1 MNIAF
6 IGQKGIPT
14 TFGGVEFHVEQLSR
28 KLVAQNHRAIVY
40 VRDWYTDKSLI
51 DFEGVSLIHLPTIHT
66 KHLDAFIHSFLCS
79 IHASFSNAHIIHYHG
94 IGPAIFSLFPW
105 LFGKKVIVTVHRLDW
120 ATEKWG
126 YFAKAC
132 LILGEYISAK
142 IPDATIV
149 VSEDLQKYFK
159 TKYGRE
165 TIYIP
170 NGTAPSYPTSVN
182 FIRDK
187 YQLEKHSYILFMG
200 RLSPEKRVDWL
211 IKAYQELTEQEPEL
225 SQVKLVIAGASSA
238 TDQYVQQLLKL
249 SNNHIGIIF
258 TGYVIGIEK
267 EELLSNALF
276 FVLPSY
282 LEGYP
287 IVLLEAM
294 SYCLCSLA
302 SNIAPNQDII
312 RHEDNGI
319 LFDTNSFP
327 DFTNKLKTLLKA
339 PELTRA
345 IGMSAKE
352 EIGRRP
358 TWHQV
363 EQQTE
368 ELYYKILKEHN

>member
-1 MNIAF
+1 MIIAF

-28 KLVAQNHRAIVY
+28 ELVAQHHQAIVY
-40 VRDWYTDKSLI
+40 VRDWYTDKNLI
-51 DFEGVSLIHLPTIHT
+51 DFEGVSLIHLPTIRT

-79 IHASFSNAHIIHYHG
+79 IHATFSNVHIIHYHG
-94 IGPAIFSLFPW
+94 IGPAIFSLIPW

-126 YFAKAC
+126 KFAKAC
-132 LILGEYISAK
+132 LKLGEYISAK
-142 IPDATIV
+142 IPNSTIV

-159 TKYGRE
+159 KKYGKV
-165 TIYIP
+165 TIHIP
-170 NGTAPSYPTSVN
+170 NGIAPSYPTSVN
-182 FIRDK
+182 FIRKK
-187 YQLEKHSYILFMG
+187 YHLEKHSYILFMG

-211 IKAYQELTEQEPEL
+211 IKAYQELTKQETEI
-225 SQVKLVIAGASSA
+225 SQIKLVIAGGSSA
-238 TDQYVQQLLKL
+238 TDQYVQQLVKL
-249 SNNHIGIIF
+249 SNNHAGIIS
-258 TGYVIGIEK
+258 TGYVMGIEK
-267 EELLSNALF
+267 AELLSNALF

-294 SYCLCSLA
+294 GYGLCPLA

-312 RHEDNGI
+312 RHEVSGI
-319 LFDTNSFP
+319 LFDTNSFS
-327 DFTNKLKTLLKA
+327 DFTNKLKKLLKA

-352 EIGRRP
+352 EINRRP

-368 ELYYKILKEHN
+368 EVYNKILNEHT